1 MIGTSVGYGG
11 DTAPLGGAMEGQMV
25 LSSRNVREASKMY
38 IVAVITLFVMLLL
51 VTLPA
56 LGAIVQWPWLRN
68 PEVDREKAYG
78 LLMAQYL
85 PPGMLG
91 LLFVVMLAAVMST
104 IGSNLIFG
112 SQVLVSDV
120 YRRYLNPGRTDRHY
134 LWVGRGAAAAI
145 LALAIV
151 VAFRVDLI
159 FHVAAFMV
167 AASAAELPANW
178 AQWWWWRF
186 NQWGRISASFGGTI
200 ISALVWFVL
209 PTQAWPWWERTY
221 LVIGANTA
229 LWIVVTLLTP
239 ADHPA
244 VLERFYK
251 RGRPLGAWAPVR
263 SRCDLEASA
272 AAGASGSG
280 WSLIL
285 GGLGLAVLGAAAVAL
300 MISGLSSAYVGR
312 YASAGLQLGG
322 FLVSGVVFLS
332 VYGKYLDRLEEWA
345 GASEETLELF
355 SSPPPAS
362 AVSEVATERPSREP
376 DQATREPVHT
386 SVVVALATAV
396 YGPLLILVGLFGE
409 GRTMAYNLIAGA
421 AFLVA
426 AAIVWITGR
435 TPDQADARLI
445 EDVSPALAGSQ
456 ADMVS
461 PAKMPRCSEV

>member
-120 YRRYLNPGRTDRHY
+120 YRRYPNPGRTDRHY

-186 NQWGRISASFGGTI
+186 NQWGRISASFGGII
-200 ISALVWFVL
+200 ISALVWLVL
-209 PTQAWPWWERTY
+209 PTQVWPWWERTY

-229 LWIVVTLLTP
+229 LWVVVTLLTP
-239 ADHPA
+239 ADSPA
-244 VLERFYK
+244 VLERFYRK
-251 RGRPLGAWAPVR
+251 GRPLGAWGPVR
-263 SRCDLEASA
+263 RRCDMQTTAPGRA
-272 AAGASGSG
+272 PGSG
-280 WSLIL
+280 LPLIL
-285 GGLGLAVLGAAAVAL
+285 GGLGLAVLGAVAAAL
-300 MISGLSSAYVGR
+300 LISGLSSAYVGR
-312 YASAGLQLGG
+312 YESAAVQLGG
-322 FLVSGVVFLS
+322 FLASGAVFLGI
-332 VYGKYLDRLEEWA
+332 YGKYLDRLEEWA
-345 GASEETLELF
+345 GASEETLE
-355 SSPPPAS
+355 SSASPTPAS
-362 AVSEVATERPSREP
+362 AVSEVATERGP
-376 DQATREPVHT
+376 AHAVREPVRT
-386 SVVVALATAV
+386 SVVVALATAA
-396 YGPLLILVGLFGE
+396 YGPLLMLVGLLSE